1 MSRSFA
7 MMDYGWRF
15 TIVNYVSKS
24 FSASNDRMIAKCLDL
39 GVVHEILLS
48 LLPCKSLNFQLTR
61 INYDDSISRT
71 VVN

>member
-7 MMDYGWRF
+7 MMDYGLWIERF

-39 GVVHEILLS
+39 GVVHEII
-48 LLPCKSLNFQLTR
+48 KAF
-61 INYDDSISRT
+61 
-71 VVN
+71 VVL